1 LALDPMTGIAYLVEA
16 FIEYLQS
23 NVSSIP
29 FSISLGAAVVL
40 SLMFIVSFISTAIV
54 KFLLIPA
61 WVFAGVTYFFP
72 SLIPKDHETLSLILF
87 AGMIGFLFIVFKVH
101 RVRLKR
107 SRLDG
112 TVLEIVEWMQTER
125 ILNPNVESHEDLV
138 RRNITRIMR
147 KNRVS

>member
-1 LALDPMTGIAYLVEA
+1 MVIDPMTGIAYLVEA
-16 FIEYLQS
+16 FAEYLQS

-29 FSISLGAAVVL
+29 FSISLGAAVL
-40 SLMFIVSFISTAIV
+40 LTLMFIVSFISTAIV
-54 KFLLIPA
+54 KVLLIPA

-72 SLIPKDHETLSLILF
+72 SLIPKEHETLSLILF

-101 RVRLKR
+101 RVRMKR
-107 SRLDG
+107 SRLDT

-125 ILNPNVESHEDLV
+125 MLNPNVESHEDLV